1 MDATA
6 LRSSIW
12 SIVIALCALPLLADG
27 PQTGTIDGT
36 VLDAQSQP
44 LPGVTVTLSGSR
56 GEKTVITGD
65 DGVFRFALLEAGEY
79 TVKAALEGLG
89 ESEATSARLETGAR
103 RTLELTLG
111 AATEET
117 ITVTAEGNLVDRY
130 VVGSSISLETEVAE
144 NLSFGGRQYQSSFN
158 ALPGVTHSARSR
170 RQSDQK
176 MAVNGGQDTE
186 VAGMIDGVDSSFS
199 RMNGSART
207 FLPTSALQEVQLE
220 SAGFS
225 TEYGRVVGGV
235 TNAVVKSGTN
245 TLHGQFLYIPQSQ
258 EWRAADKNID
268 IPRSDSIISSFEAN
282 VGGPIAQDKAWFFAA
297 YAELD
302 QNRVD
307 KITATGTPLAAG
319 RTNEPALV
327 KLNFQP
333 NDRNQMRLL
342 GIDSPTRVLAIPP
355 TSGDNF
361 GPFPIQLPADMVT
374 ASWGYVVSPSAFFE
388 LRVADQNNNSYT
400 QPGTSH
406 PIDPNASPDDPLG
419 NNFQYFDLGARK
431 FYNSFSSFGGSG
443 FLELPRKQGN
453 ASMSLFRGSNE
464 IKFGIDYQD
473 IELTSFN
480 SIGEKFTGRG
490 FNNALPGGFATPLF
504 KDVFDPADPRT
515 TTTQVVSAYAQDR
528 LDVGDRWT
536 VHFGLRLDSQTAD
549 NDGGEEAVSWTKVA
563 PRFGAV
569 YDLKG
574 DGRLLLKASA
584 GRYYQIFPQV
594 LVEVEFARAP
604 TGTNIFDRFGWNPA
618 TQRYNIFQRRSNT
631 VGDNAIQEL
640 DPYFKDE
647 VTFGTQWQFSD
658 AWVFEAQAIWWE
670 ISDLLWASDQFDA
683 AGAIYRDVRNWDG
696 GFRDYVGLRLEI
708 NRAFRDGWTLRTN
721 YTLSKNEGN
730 NFGRNDN
737 SFHFDDDLFEGLG
750 GIEVGTGASNA
761 TSVNRDGRG
770 FLDRTHNLNVVAL
783 KQFTVGEQT
792 FSIGGYL
799 AFRSGEP
806 WGLRQS
812 TFVAH
817 PQSGQRIR
825 TTSYREPRDANKLED
840 TIELSLT
847 GSWNFPITGRVQGR
861 VAIEAVNLNNDQEL
875 VGINRAN
882 GMPIPGVTAYQMPR
896 EIRGQ
901 IGIQF

>member
-1 MDATA
+1 MTMRKCLLAT
-6 LRSSIW
+6 LTVLLS
-12 SIVIALCALPLLADG
+12 ALPGLADG
-27 PQTGTIDGT
+27 PQTGTLDGR

-56 GEKTVITGD
+56 GEKTLVTGD
-65 DGVFRFALLEAGEY
+65 DGVFRFGLLEAGEY

-89 ESEATSARLETGAR
+89 QSEITARLETGAR
-103 RTLELTLG
+103 RTLVLDLG

-117 ITVTAEGNLVDRY
+117 ITVTAEGALVDRY
-130 VVGSSISLETEVAE
+130 VVGNSASLETEVAE

-158 ALPGVTHSARSR
+158 TLPGVTHSARSR

-186 VAGMIDGVDSSFS
+186 VAGMIDGIDSSFS
-199 RMNGSART
+199 RLSGSART
-207 FLPTSALQEVQLE
+207 FLPTTSLQEVQLV

-245 TLHGQFLYIPQSQ
+245 TFHGQFLYIPQS
-258 EWRAADKNID
+258 EKWRAADKNID

-282 VGGPIAQDKAWFFAA
+282 LGGPIVSDKAWFFAA

-307 KITATGTPLAAG
+307 KIAATGTPLAAG
-319 RTNEPALV
+319 RTNEPALL

-333 NDRNQMRLL
+333 NDRNQLRLL

-355 TSGDNF
+355 ISGDEF
-361 GPFPIQLPADMVT
+361 APIPIELPADMAT
-374 ASWGYVVSPSAFFE
+374 ASWAYVVSPSAFFE

-400 QPGTSH
+400 RPPAGH

-419 NNFQYFDLGARK
+419 NNFQYIDLSP
-431 FYNSFSSFGGSG
+431 FLIYNSFIGGAN
-443 FLELPRKQGN
+443 FIELPRQQGN

-473 IELTSFN
+473 IEQTNFN
-480 SIGEKFTGRG
+480 NTGQRFRGRG

-504 KDVFDPADPRT
+504 KDVYDPATPRT
-515 TTTQVVSAYAQDR
+515 STAEVASAYAQDR
-528 LDVGDRWT
+528 LDVGGDRWS

-549 NDGGEEAVSWTKVA
+549 NDAGEEAASWTKVA

-574 DGRLLLKASA
+574 DGHLLLKASA

-594 LVEVEFARAP
+594 LIEEFARQP
-604 TGTNIFDRFGWNPA
+604 TGLNIFNRFGWNPA
-618 TQRYNIFQRRSNT
+618 SQRYDIFQRRS
-631 VGDNAIQEL
+631 VSLGDNAIQEI

-670 ISDLLWASDQFDA
+670 LSDLLWASDQFDA
-683 AGAIYRDVRNWDG
+683 AGAVYRDVRNWDA
-696 GFRDYVGLRLEI
+696 GFRDYIGLRLEI
-708 NRAFRDGWTLRTN
+708 NRAFRRGWTLRTN

-730 NFGRNDN
+730 NFGATDN
-737 SFHFDDDLFEGLG
+737 SFLFNDDLFEGLG
-750 GIEVGTGASNA
+750 GIEVGTGATNA

-783 KQFTVGEQT
+783 KQFTVGEQV
-792 FSIGGYL
+792 FGIGGHL

-806 WGLRQS
+806 WGQRQS

-817 PQSGQRIR
+817 PQSGQSIR
-825 TTSYREPRDANKLED
+825 TTSYREPRDANELED
-840 TIELSLT
+840 TLELSLT

-861 VAIEAVNLNNDQEL
+861 LAIEAVNLNNDQEL
-875 VGINRAN
+875 VAINRVN
-882 GMPIPGVTAYQMPR
+882 GRPIAGVTAYQMPR

-901 IGIQF
+901 IGIKF